1 MSRILLVIGLSS
13 AKATAEPELVYLG
26 RSGDAMRTAMAAA
39 PHPRFLIVPHV
50 QGIPKNNS
58 RAAINAAAAD
68 AAELAE
74 QALESATVEQ
84 LRADLAARDADL
96 AARDAELAELRAKL
110 ALVSPALAH
119 PPGTPPLPP
128 QRPK

>member
-13 AKATAEPELVYLG
+13 AKASAEPELVYLG
-26 RSGDAMRTAMAAA
+26 RSGDAMRAAMAAA
-39 PHPRFLIVPHV
+39 THPRFLIVPHV

-58 RAAINAAAAD
+58 RAALNAAAAD

-74 QALESATVEQ
+74 QELESATVEQ
-84 LRADLAARDADL
+84 LRADV
-96 AARDAELAELRAKL
+96 AARDAEIAELRAKL

-128 QRPK
+128 PAAPQRPK